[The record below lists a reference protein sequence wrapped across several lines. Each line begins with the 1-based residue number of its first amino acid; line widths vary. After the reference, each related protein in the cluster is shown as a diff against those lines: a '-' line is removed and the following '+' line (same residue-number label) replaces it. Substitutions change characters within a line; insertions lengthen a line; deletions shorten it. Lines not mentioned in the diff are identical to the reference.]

1 MGVPGLKQLLYPLAR
16 SSNFY
21 EECSGKRV
29 AIDGHVLL
37 HKLLYSFSADLLRSE
52 EEGGPNYDGLARTF
66 VFQGRRML
74 GRNVTPIFVFDG
86 APMAAKSPTND
97 YRTLNSTEVMVRC
110 NGKRPAQNRIFDFN
124 NPGTRTV
131 RVQKL

>member
-1 MGVPGLKQLLYPLAR
+1 MGVPGLKRLLKPLAR

-37 HKLLYSFSADLLRSE
+37 HKLLYSFSADLLRPE
-52 EEGGPNYDGLARTF
+52 EEGGPNYEGVSRTL

-74 GRNVTPIFVFDG
+74 GRNVTPVFVFDG

-97 YRTLNSTEVMVRC
+97 YRTL
-110 NGKRPAQNRIFDFN
+110 KRAKAQLEFEAM
-124 NPGTRTV
+124 G
-131 RVQKL
+131 